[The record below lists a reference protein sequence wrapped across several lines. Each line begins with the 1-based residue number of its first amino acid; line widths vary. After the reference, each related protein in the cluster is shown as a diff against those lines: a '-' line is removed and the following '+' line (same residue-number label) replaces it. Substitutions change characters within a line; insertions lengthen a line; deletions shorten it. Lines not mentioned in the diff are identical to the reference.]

1 LTGIDPAEIFIA
13 FVVLVFSLTVH
24 EAAHASTAD
33 RLGDHTA
40 RLQGRISLNPLV
52 HIDPIGTV
60 LFPLIGMLYHLPILG
75 WAKPVPVSVRGLQH
89 PRRDLI
95 LIAAAGPASNIVLA
109 VLSSLFL
116 RVLIAS
122 GGVAPTGG
130 LDITTPL
137 FLIAKA
143 AFQINLVLAVFNMI
157 PIPPLD
163 GGNVLSN
170 LLPPRQAYQFDTTIR
185 PYGWIILY
193 ALMLTGAL
201 GYIIGP
207 PLIFLATLLQP

>member
-24 EAAHASTAD
+24 EAAHAWTAD
-33 RLGDHTA
+33 RLGDSTA
-40 RLQGRISLNPLV
+40 RLQGRMSLNPIV

-60 LFPLIGMLYHLPILG
+60 LFPLIGMLYRLPILG
-75 WAKPVPVSVRGLQH
+75 WAKPVPVSVRGLQS

-95 LIAAAGPASNIVLA
+95 LIASAGPASNIVLA
-109 VLSSLFL
+109 VLASVAL
-116 RVLIAS
+116 RVLMQ
-122 GGVAPTGG
+122 GLNPVGG
-130 LDITTPL
+130 LEIGAPL
-137 FLIAKA
+137 FLIARE

-170 LLPPRQAYQFDTTIR
+170 LLPPRQAYQFDTTVR

-201 GYIIGP
+201 GWIIRP
-207 PLIFLATLLQP
+207 PLTILANLLL

>member
-1 LTGIDPAEIFIA
+1 LNEIDPAQIFIA
-13 FVVLVFSLTVH
+13 FIVLVFSLTVH
-24 EAAHASTAD
+24 EAAHALTAD
-33 RLGDHTA
+33 RLGDSTA
-40 RLQGRISLNPLV
+40 RLEGRISLNPMV

-60 LFPLIGMLYHLPILG
+60 LFPLIGMMFGLPILG
-75 WAKPVPVSVRGLQH
+75 WAKPVPVSVRGLSH

-109 VLSSLFL
+109 ILASLSL
-116 RVLIAS
+116 RVLLGS
-122 GGVAPTGG
+122 GGLSPVSG
-130 LDITTPL
+130 LEVGTPL
-137 FLIAKA
+137 FLIARE

-170 LLPPRQAYQFDTTIR
+170 LLPPRQSYQFDTTIR

-201 GYIIGP
+201 RFIIGP
-207 PLIFLATLLQP
+207 PLILLATLLQP